1 MPANTLLP
9 RAIAGSILL
18 GAALFAAVDATVFAD
33 TVSTQASPAIG
44 NSESGSRIQDGSPAA
59 RTFGATALDRVR
71 MTSIKSA
78 AGIWDL
84 RLKLR

>member
-33 TVSTQASPAIG
+33 TASPRALPATG
-44 NSESGSRIQDGSPAA
+44 NSEASSRAPTPRA
-59 RTFGATALDRVR
+59 FATAPLDRVR